1 MHVLSLQ
8 ICLYRSFRSNPFE
21 EQDRDYGIAAVQG
34 GEQIAQA
41 GYDQLLEEYQE
52 GDHQSFG
59 EYPEDGKEGD
69 STMEGTSGPDGD
81 GSRSG
86 MKGAKI

>member
-1 MHVLSLQ
+1 MSLQ
-8 ICLYRSFRSNPFE
+8 KFRLNPFE
-21 EQDRDYGIAAVQG
+21 ELDRDYGIAAVQG

-41 GYDQLLEEYQE
+41 GCDQWLEEYQE
-52 GDHQSFG
+52 GDHQSLV
-59 EYPEDGKEGD
+59 EYLEDWKEGD